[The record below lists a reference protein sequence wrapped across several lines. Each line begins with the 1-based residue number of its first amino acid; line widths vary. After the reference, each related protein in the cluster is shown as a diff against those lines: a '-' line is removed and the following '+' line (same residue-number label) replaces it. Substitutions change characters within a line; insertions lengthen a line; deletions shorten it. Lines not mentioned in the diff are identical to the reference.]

1 MDRLKKLLEYHDEDP
16 DDSFIRFALAT
27 EYLKLGQEEK
37 ARNSFEE
44 LVSHDPDYVGTYF
57 HLGKLYE
64 RLDQNERAIQV
75 FKNGI
80 TVAGAQSDMHS
91 RAELQSALLEAEG
104 MGYE

>member
-27 EYLKLGQEEK
+27 EYLKLGNEEK
-37 ARNSFEE
+37 ARIAFED
-44 LVSHDPDYVGTYF
+44 LVSHDPEYVGTYY

-75 FKNGI
+75 FTRGI
-80 TVAGAQSDMHS
+80 NVARVQSDMHA

-104 MGYE
+104 IGYE

>member
-1 MDRLKKLLEYHDEDP
+1 MEYHDLDP

-27 EYLKLGQEEK
+27 EYLKLGHEEK
-37 ARNSFEE
+37 ARIVFEE
-44 LVSHDPDYVGTYF
+44 LVSHDPEYVGTYY

-64 RLDQNERAIQV
+64 RLDQNERAIRV

-80 TVAGAQSDMHS
+80 NVAGAQSDMHA

-104 MGYE
+104 IGYE